1 VSLFYEIVVAGNGLY
16 DQPAGSTEFPI
27 ASLAGVGGYVE
38 KRGVGRLR
46 SEEYTILSGGGF
58 SVSAVTSAG
67 DVFFFIPNFFTDEIV
82 SGSYTNGFNY
92 PKVMAAVASRI
103 GWKDQ
108 GGQVDSFNQ
117 VSRSGRYFN
126 DGSFHPLVTL
136 QNIKANMENPAASGS
151 EFNAELQ
158 QIARGSIISSLAAV
172 FNQSEHVEDVLL
184 FERGLNNDRPIDN
197 AGKFV
202 GVGFKVAKGY
212 ALQVKRIQLY
222 FTEQVSFNL
231 YLYHDTQ
238 NLPVW
243 QQEVEVSAGETI
255 QVELSSALILNYLTP
270 DYSGGN
276 FYLGYYQDTLG
287 SAKAIDE
294 QGCKT
299 KRIAFGSD
307 FIQADKLGASFNKR
321 QVSVSMQTFGINA
334 EVATFKDHTDYIISQ
349 SHLFDNAIGLQ
360 VAYSVAKMIMYSTR
374 SNKTQ
379 RTTGAELD
387 KTGLQYELD
396 GALPVP
402 YSPKTTGL
410 QQKINSELKRIRES
424 FFPRQKSQIVNL
436 C

>member
-1 VSLFYEIVVAGNGLY
+1 MNLFYEIVVAGNGLY

-27 ASLAGVGGYVE
+27 ASLAGVSGYVE
-38 KRGVGRLR
+38 KRGVGRLKTD
-46 SEEYTILSGGGF
+46 EYTVLPGGGF
-58 SVSAVTSAG
+58 SVPAATTAG
-67 DVFFFIPNFFTDEIV
+67 DVFFFIPSFYTDEIT

-92 PKVMAAVASRI
+92 PKVMAAMASRV

-136 QNIKANMENPAASGS
+136 QNIKANMENPSAGGS

-158 QIARGSIISSLAAV
+158 QITRSSIISSLAAV

-184 FERGLNNDRPIDN
+184 FERALNNDRLIDN
-197 AGKFV
+197 TGKFV
-202 GVGFKVAKGY
+202 AARFKVAKGY
-212 ALQVKRIQLY
+212 ALQIKRIQLY
-222 FTEQVSFNL
+222 FSDAVSFNL

-238 NLPVW
+238 NSPVW
-243 QQEVEVSAGETI
+243 QQEVEVPANETV
-255 QVELSSALILNYLTP
+255 QVELSSPLILNYLTP
-270 DYSGGN
+270 NYSGGC

-287 SAKAIDE
+287 TAKAIDE

-307 FIQADKLGASFNKR
+307 FIQADKAGASFNKQ
-321 QVSVSMQTFGINA
+321 QVSVSSQTFGINA
-334 EVATFKDHTDYIISQ
+334 EVATFKDHTDSIISQ
-349 SHLFDNAIGLQ
+349 AHLFDNAIGLQ
-360 VAYSVAKMIMYSTR
+360 VAYSVTKMIMYSTR

-379 RTTGAELD
+379 RTTGAELE
-387 KTGLQYELD
+387 KTGLQYELE
-396 GALPVP
+396 GSLPVP

-424 FFPRQKSQIVNL
+424 FFPKQKSQIVNL